1 MENAAHLFDIHD
13 IWVFPQ
19 HQPVCFPLREHIGC
33 LHLEPPLSDQPPCL
47 CFFSTAAVSIGCAI
61 YFSFPG
67 WGDLQAAVDRVI
79 APARRRAV
87 RARAPPESLGGREEG
102 SLSASTLL
110 AAGVPNPAYSA
121 RRSLRRAS
129 RRRGGARLYRSG
141 AAFVPANGLCGFQGA
156 KKVLLITVTNMRD
169 LFRLF

>member
-1 MENAAHLFDIHD
+1 MQSLWTYKLAKDA
-13 IWVFPQ
+13 
-19 HQPVCFPLREHIGC
+19 
-33 LHLEPPLSDQPPCL
+33 LSSHAI
-47 CFFSTAAVSIGCAI
+47 FIIRMVAISIGCAI

-79 APARRRAV
+79 APARRYTV
-87 RARAPPESLGGREEG
+87 RARAPPESLGGREEV
-102 SLSASTLL
+102 SLSASTVL
-110 AAGVPNPAYSA
+110 AVRVPNLACSL
-121 RRSLRRAS
+121 RRSLRWMCH
-129 RRRGGARLYRSG
+129 RRGGARLYRSG